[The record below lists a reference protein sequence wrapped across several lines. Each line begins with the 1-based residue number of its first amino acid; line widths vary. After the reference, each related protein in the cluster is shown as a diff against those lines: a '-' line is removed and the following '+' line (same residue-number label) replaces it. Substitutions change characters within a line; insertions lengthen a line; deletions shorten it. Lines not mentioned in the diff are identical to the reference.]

1 MKITLNKTEYKNIYV
16 PNDDSYLF
24 LDALKEEI
32 QYFPQNAIVVEMG
45 CGSGILIGNVS
56 KLLQEQNNRALM
68 CIGIDINYD
77 ACIASSRIM
86 QENQIYFDCINSDGF
101 EGLALD
107 KLGIDIFIFNPPYV
121 PTEDDEVERCKK
133 YFKEKQQLFA
143 QAYANNLRGQD
154 LIEEVAKVNLIDCS
168 YSGGKDG
175 MLVTWKILEK
185 VTNLMNSNGIIYL
198 FVIQDNP
205 INEIIAFFKS
215 KGFEGFI
222 LKKQQKYNEIQLIL
236 KFVNNNVNK

>member
-1 MKITLNKTEYKNIYV
+1 MKITLNKTEYKNVYV

-24 LDALKEEI
+24 LDALKEDI
-32 QYFPQNAIVVEMG
+32 QNFPQNAIVVEMG

-101 EGLALD
+101 EGLGLD
-107 KLGIDIFIFNPPYV
+107 KFGIDVFIFNPPYV
-121 PTEDDEVERCKK
+121 PTEDEEVERCKK

-143 QAYANNLRGQD
+143 KAYANNLRGQD

-175 MLVTWKILEK
+175 MEVTWKILEK
-185 VTNLMNSNGIIYL
+185 VTKLMNANGIIYL

-205 INEIIAFFKS
+205 INEIIAFFKA
-215 KGFEGFI
+215 KGFEGYI

-236 KFVNNNVNK
+236 KFVYNK